1 MWIAAGASWVWRR
14 LFRAHAVVP
23 LTLSVFFLAVAGF
36 ALNEFGYVFDV
47 GKCASISADSLWQP
61 TGAFVAVTG
70 AFFLG
75 GLLGKLPH
83 LRVAPGKDVALL
95 ATQVNL
101 TILSLLITFAWWYE
115 TSAVASQRSKEPIT
129 QYIMCVK
136 GDQSDWTLLV
146 FIVAALIVGRWLWH
160 RPGSYLQ

>member
-1 MWIAAGASWVWRR
+1 MVGTGASWVWWR

-23 LTLSVFFLAVAGF
+23 LTLSVSFITVAAF
-36 ALNEFGYVFDV
+36 ALNEFYRRFDV
-47 GKCASISADSLWQP
+47 TTCKPITADSPWQP
-61 TGAFVAVTG
+61 TGAFIAVTG

-83 LRVAPGKDVALL
+83 RRVAPGKEVALL
-95 ATQVNL
+95 ATQINL
-101 TILSLLITFAWWYE
+101 TILSLVIAFAWWYE
-115 TSAVASQRSKEPIT
+115 TSAVASLRSKEPIT
-129 QYIMCVK
+129 QYIMCIK
-136 GDQSDWTLLV
+136 GDQSDWTLVV